1 MARGRK
7 RIVEMS
13 SVDIKAKIESNSAK
27 IEELTGEIKSLRL
40 ENKNL
45 TKDLAVA
52 EAKEKEEVAKKEL
65 EEIVSMIK
73 NSGKSLDEIKAIL
86 EK

>member
-13 SVDIKAKIESNSAK
+13 SADIKAKIESNSAK